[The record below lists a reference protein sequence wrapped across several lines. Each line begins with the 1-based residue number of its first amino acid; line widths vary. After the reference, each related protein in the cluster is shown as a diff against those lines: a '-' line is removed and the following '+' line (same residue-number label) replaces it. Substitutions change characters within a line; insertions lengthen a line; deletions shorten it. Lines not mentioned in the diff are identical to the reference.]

1 MEVEP
6 TREIFEDVFED
17 HPTETVP
24 PTQVMAA
31 TGDAANTQEVPPTQ
45 RPPRSLEEWV
55 QLGEIFAQ
63 SKAKVAAGR
72 PPAKRASRSAALAT
86 GPAASSAGAQ
96 AMAPPPPP
104 SQATAKARVPSQ
116 TPPTQELE
124 PTQQLEPTQD
134 LDAQPPRKRHSYSS
148 ASSEQQ
154 QQQQQQ
160 ERGPLDAIRTPITVS
175 SGRASMATTTP
186 ATSGRPSMPPSDAL
200 GRSSA
205 ATTVGTLGRFSAA
218 MDRSSAATTPA
229 AVGRSSVATSDALG
243 HSSKAPTPAILGRRP
258 AATVQVGAE
267 AGLSF
272 STAMQSATPEA
283 FTTSVCGYQTVVY
296 RRQGPRAHFRDDTGP
311 RTPALSAPMVRSGT
325 PGSQDPPAQE
335 LVPVPTQEIQLLPN
349 PFSFKRVPKPPPR
362 QTFIELVQMG
372 IALRDRME
380 GGASAAANREDS
392 LTLPPVGEA
401 GGLAEAE
408 PIAPDAKR
416 ARMMDQDADD
426 DGKEP
431 AEPTLMVPPSDD
443 EASVP
448 EGMDIDCDGASA
460 PAFVDGSGDEPP
472 NGEAREGTSTP
483 IADLVG
489 KGAAS
494 DDAGFSPAGAD
505 AGSADG
511 RASGGSDDDV
521 PAAQASS
528 LLAVVLDGARPQLE
542 PAACEGSVEQETGES
557 REEAAVSL
565 VRTLLR
571 RGAGEDEVTAAVKG
585 LMLRGFAEGASAE
598 SPAQTGV
605 VGQDTTAAAEL
616 HQHVLAI
623 ARPIRPPAGNDKLD
637 MQPESSQ
644 QLELRKKCPRPL
656 RPAVS
661 EEQVQLVGIDA
672 VEASLR
678 ELQQKEEETRA
689 QLSALVSEKI
699 GNVEDTIRQLQER
712 KNAVIGV
719 LHALHKMI

>member
-1 MEVEP
+1 V
-6 TREIFEDVFED
+6 
-17 HPTETVP
+17 H
-24 PTQVMAA
+24 
-31 TGDAANTQEVPPTQ
+31 
-45 RPPRSLEEWV
+45 
-55 QLGEIFAQ
+55 
-63 SKAKVAAGR
+63 
-72 PPAKRASRSAALAT
+72 
-86 GPAASSAGAQ
+86 
-96 AMAPPPPP
+96 
-104 SQATAKARVPSQ
+104 
-116 TPPTQELE
+116 
-124 PTQQLEPTQD
+124 
-134 LDAQPPRKRHSYSS
+134 
-148 ASSEQQ
+148 
-154 QQQQQQ
+154 
-160 ERGPLDAIRTPITVS
+160 
-175 SGRASMATTTP
+175 
-186 ATSGRPSMPPSDAL
+186 
-200 GRSSA
+200 
-205 ATTVGTLGRFSAA
+205 
-218 MDRSSAATTPA
+218 
-229 AVGRSSVATSDALG
+229 
-243 HSSKAPTPAILGRRP
+243 
-258 AATVQVGAE
+258 
-267 AGLSF
+267 
-272 STAMQSATPEA
+272 
-283 FTTSVCGYQTVVY
+283 
-296 RRQGPRAHFRDDTGP
+296 
-311 RTPALSAPMVRSGT
+311 
-325 PGSQDPPAQE
+325 
-335 LVPVPTQEIQLLPN
+335 
-349 PFSFKRVPKPPPR
+349 
-362 QTFIELVQMG
+362 MG

-392 LTLPPVGEA
+392 LTLPAVGETLKSQLREA

-416 ARMMDQDADD
+416 ARIMDQDADD

-431 AEPTLMVPPSDD
+431 AEPTLMVLPSDD

-460 PAFVDGSGDEPP
+460 PAFVDGSGDEPL

-511 RASGGSDDDV
+511 RASGSSDDDV

-528 LLAVVLDGARPQLE
+528 SLAVVLDGARPQLE
-542 PAACEGSVEQETGES
+542 PAACEGGSP
-557 REEAAVSL
+557 EEASVSL

-585 LMLRGFAEGASAE
+585 LMLRGFAAATEGASPVGFARFPPVVPKAAE
-598 SPAQTGV
+598 VPAQTGV
-605 VGQDTTAAAEL
+605 AGQYSTAAAEL
-616 HQHVLAI
+616 HQRVLAI
-623 ARPIRPPAGNDKLD
+623 ARPIRPPAGNEELY

-661 EEQVQLVGIDA
+661 EEQVQLVGIEA

-699 GNVEDTIRQLQER
+699 CNVEDTIRQLQER